1 MGVYSIE
8 DLYGDDTLCHH
19 GIKGQKWGVRN
30 YQKPDGTYTEEGK
43 KRYFGAQRQK
53 NINTEP
59 SSPSS
64 GVHTRGKAPGESSP
78 HRDKNG
84 NPEPIGQSRYT
95 SEFEEFNKENFN
107 KITSKFGYRL
117 DSSRFTYREAYP
129 MYPSTND
136 DYITYNGNVTKD
148 IYEMIRRQPNGF
160 YMKDDSLCISKNN
173 EKFLEEKTGMSLDD
187 IYSILLTTGLVDK
200 NNGFFTINKN
210 GINGMP
216 FSYIKDFTNKKASDY
231 MMPMTSQYMN
241 KKGKTQKIGPNLNDR
256 PKGHD
261 LPRKKPT
268 MSGSNKIIYF
278 DTVDGK
284 IAKAKDDTK
293 KSFDKL
299 TQKYMVQTAKN
310 VASTKGALTEFE
322 DDWKSGFDAL
332 KKKKKR

>member
-53 NINTEP
+53 NINTE
-59 SSPSS
+59 PSS

-148 IYEMIRRQPNGF
+148 IYEIIRKQPNGF
-160 YMKDDSLCISKNN
+160 YMKDDSLCISKSN

-187 IYSILLTTGLVDK
+187 IYSILVTTGLVDK

-210 GINGMP
+210 GINGIP
-216 FSYIKDFTNKKASDY
+216 FSYIKDFSNKNSSDY

-261 LPRKKPT
+261 LPKKKPT
-268 MSGSNKIIYF
+268 MSGSNKMIYF